1 LVGKVIRE
9 GRMIVVEKH
18 EVARIMMELAKRGV
32 DALAV
37 DEIDQIVIVVVGG

>member
-1 LVGKVIRE
+1 LGKVIRE

-18 EVARIMMELAKRGV
+18 EVARIMMELARYGL

-37 DEIDQIVIVVVGG
+37 DEIDRVVIVVVGG